1 MSFCNSSS
9 CFSWITFSFSFSLFW
24 IICAILLS
32 SMNFFVLFC
41 CFSLS
46 RPSFIP
52 RVFKVLSFITSLVLS
67 TDSLACLAFISLI
80 SRSCRAVSCFCWAN
94 WAATH
99 NFLRVFLRSS
109 KWERI
114 RSRSSRRCLSANRD
128 HWTVCSETSRRTI
141 GSLDSSALL
150 SNRETRKFNAGG
162 KFVVKSKKLFP
173 TVRRKVSNNY
183 LFRISFQKETSDFCS
198 TNNRTELFHG

>member
-1 MSFCNSSS
+1 MSFCNSSN

-109 KWERI
+109 KCERI

-150 SNRETRKFNAGG
+150 SNQE
-162 KFVVKSKKLFP
+162 KKKKKKILILGENFE
-173 TVRRKVSNNY
+173 
-183 LFRISFQKETSDFCS
+183 KETFSDYS
-198 TNNRTELFHG
+198 MS